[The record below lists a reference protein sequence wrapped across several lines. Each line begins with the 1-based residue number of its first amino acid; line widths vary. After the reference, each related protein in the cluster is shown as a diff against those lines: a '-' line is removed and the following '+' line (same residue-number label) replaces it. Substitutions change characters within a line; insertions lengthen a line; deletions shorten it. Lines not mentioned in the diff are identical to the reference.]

1 MSDVSKRFFRVSD
14 VVERVGLSKSTLR
27 RLEMAGQFPRRKSL
41 SRRSVAWLS
50 SEIEAWIDARR

>member
-27 RLEMAGQFPRRKSL
+27 RLEMAGQFPRRKNL